1 MESPIIPLGDKIV
14 ILPQEEGEQTYGNI
28 IVPDTG
34 QEKPEMGKVLAVG
47 PGRIST
53 DGTLIPNRLEVG
65 QTKRMSVIK
74 DPIIAPYEIQVEE
87 DQYVLVDT
95 EKDKPL
101 GYYSDITNA
110 IQKISRLGLA
120 NAKEEYTLAGFIESF
135 NNIKNKL
142 TNSINN

>member
-1 MESPIIPLGDKIV
+1 MRRRQK
-14 ILPQEEGEQTYGNI
+14 
-28 IVPDTG
+28 
-34 QEKPEMGKVLAVG
+34 
-47 PGRIST
+47 
-53 DGTLIPNRLEVG
+53 G

-74 DPIIAPYEIQVEE
+74 DPIMAPYEIQVEE
-87 DQYVLVDT
+87 DQIVLIDT

-135 NNIKNKL
+135 NTIKNKL
-142 TNSINN
+142 TKPYKNI